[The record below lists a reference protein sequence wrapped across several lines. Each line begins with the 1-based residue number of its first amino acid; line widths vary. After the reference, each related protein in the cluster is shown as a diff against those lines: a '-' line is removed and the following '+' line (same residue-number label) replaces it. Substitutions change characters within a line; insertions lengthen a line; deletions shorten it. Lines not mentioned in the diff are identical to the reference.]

1 VSGEGA
7 AANSHGA
14 TGPLSGRASGYPGS
28 LRSSLLGGGI
38 LVLILSSVLFL
49 REHSDLER
57 GTVGSTGIREI
68 DWIACW
74 LIAMVLVAIYSSFL
88 MLRESRS
95 EGTPFPPKGLKKVLG
110 ACWVPMLIGGIVGTV
125 LVISLTPAVG
135 AAFWAACFGVA
146 LLATRG
152 SAPRVIS
159 RLGWLILP
167 SGLMAVAYSWSDGMH
182 PLPLLGVP
190 EHLESPMLEADLI
203 MGVCFGLIPLVYGAI
218 FVKDTRTSR

>member
-1 VSGEGA
+1 MGRQGLCRGERPAIPAPCDPLLA
-7 AANSHGA
+7 AEPRSNPVLRSFRASIGPSRGDSRDHGA
-14 TGPLSGRASGYPGS
+14 RNRL
-28 LRSSLLGGGI
+28 
-38 LVLILSSVLFL
+38 
-49 REHSDLER
+49 
-57 GTVGSTGIREI
+57 
-68 DWIACW
+68 IACW
-74 LIAMVLVAIYSSFL
+74 LIAMVLVAIYSGFL

-95 EGTPFPPKGLKKVLG
+95 EGTPFPPKGLKKVLR

-167 SGLMAVAYSWSDGMH
+167 SGLRAVAYSWSDGMH

-203 MGVCFGLIPLVYGAI
+203 MGVCFGLIPLVTGY
-218 FVKDTRTSR
+218 F